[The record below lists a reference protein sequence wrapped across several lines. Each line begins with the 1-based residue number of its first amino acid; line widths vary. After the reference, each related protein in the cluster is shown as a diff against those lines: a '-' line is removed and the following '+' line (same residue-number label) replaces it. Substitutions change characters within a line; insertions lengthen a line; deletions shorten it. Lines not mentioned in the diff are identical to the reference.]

1 MLRHGGGSLWTLYRR
16 FALAIGDNFLRL
28 LGEGLYPPLGGMTLA
43 RIVEE
48 KEAARRRVRARNP
61 EPQGF
66 DKYGLMMFV
75 LDGEVVTSPTSSENV
90 VDAEPVSPASDLS
103 DEQRAALRHAL
114 LYRAMALSSDDAV
127 DELDR
132 WAPEVT
138 TFAEDDDR
146 DTYALAHARRDANR
160 GRPGA
165 ALAAIRARLKVAK
178 LDGTCNRALH
188 DAKAELLETLEL
200 EVPYVRTDDNI
211 ADFFTKPLKGKKFHA
226 MRRSIMNEPDRAP

>member
-1 MLRHGGGSLWTLYRR
+1 MRGTDPPSR
-16 FALAIGDNFLRL
+16 FDALADSIRAEHPSHLPFLRDIL
-28 LGEGLYPPLGGMTLA
+28 DDAVARLNKATDKAAAADRVVAAADAILG
-43 RIVEE
+43 
-48 KEAARRRVRARNP
+48 
-61 EPQGF
+61 
-66 DKYGLMMFV
+66 D
-75 LDGEVVTSPTSSENV
+75 
-90 VDAEPVSPASDLS
+90 VDADAVASYFGRKEPRDGAAAKKRGDDM

-160 GRPGA
+160 GRSGA

-200 EVPYVRTDDNI
+200 EDWVRLAKEDLLRRYPP
-211 ADFFTKPLKGKKFHA
+211 TKNPL
-226 MRRSIMNEPDRAP
+226 